1 MFIIGII
8 SILMGTSMI
17 ILFVTKKA
25 LFKENKSLFFAAIL
39 NVGLVQIFFGV
50 CGIFFNKYS
59 TISTLFCIGAIISL
73 LISIVII
80 NYIIIRKIL
89 SKRNIKT

>member
-25 LFKENKSLFFAAIL
+25 LFKENKSLFFAAVL
-39 NVGLVQIFFGV
+39 NVGLFQIFFGV
-50 CGIFFNKYS
+50 CDIFLNKYP
-59 TISTLFCIGAIISL
+59 TISALFCIGAIICL

-80 NYIIIRKIL
+80 NYIIIRKII
-89 SKRNIKT
+89 SKRNIKR